1 MKIIGIDE
9 AGRGPAIGPMIMA
22 GVLYDDMTE
31 DRLKSLGV
39 RDSKK
44 LSSSRRELLEPQ
56 IKESVMRYWIA
67 EISVSLIDRK
77 NLNTLELE
85 AAASIIREADAE
97 TVFLDVP
104 VAENSRYKFIDRLRK
119 AIQKDI
125 PIVAKSHADD
135 IFPCVSAAS
144 ILAKVE
150 RDRLISSLHSIYGD
164 FGSGYPGDSKT
175 QVFISE
181 WYRYPEIIRKRWQP
195 VRDVIVRKGK
205 IMIVGGRDTGK
216 TEFAKE
222 LVNIGIKKGLA
233 VGVLDLDPGQS
244 HIGPPGTL
252 GFGVADKRIRRL
264 EQISPLLTFPVFSLS
279 PSGCEERIL
288 TGIEW
293 FKKKVPQV
301 DLLIIDTS
309 GYIRDLNFKRSKIKL
324 INPDSVVFIEH
335 KMELDELKKGLGS
348 IIYSIPV
355 YEGVRKKSRSS
366 RKAFRMKSKG

>member
-44 LSSSRRELLEPQ
+44 LSSRRRELLEPQ

-104 VAENSRYKFIDRLRK
+104 VAENSRYKFVDRLRK

-164 FGSGYPGDSKT
+164 FGSGYPGDIKT

-279 PSGCEERIL
+279 PSGCEGRIL

-335 KMELDELKKGLGS
+335 KRELDELKKGLGT

-366 RKAFRMKSKG
+366 RKAFRIKSKG